1 MLADV
6 GCDVFS
12 SFPQASR
19 RQLDHLKN
27 VSVWMRKKKRKSRS
41 QKSRPPQTKTIIV
54 EIVKTTVV
62 NFISYI
68 IIYVSF
74 NYSLFSVMLISCLL
88 FICSNHWSIVT
99 PFSSTSFYNNS
110 LGIRWVLV
118 WSFIPR
124 CESRTQLKIAY
135 AGQFARV
142 IRRAADQ
149 MLLT

>member
-27 VSVWMRKKKRKSRS
+27 VSVWMRKKKKKSRS

-54 EIVKTTVV
+54 VIVKTTVV

-88 FICSNHWSIVT
+88 FICSKH
-99 PFSSTSFYNNS
+99 
-110 LGIRWVLV
+110 
-118 WSFIPR
+118 
-124 CESRTQLKIAY
+124 
-135 AGQFARV
+135 
-142 IRRAADQ
+142 
-149 MLLT
+149 